1 LCTPG
6 NTLNFNSLHT
16 YEVDLNF
23 SFEKQILQL
32 SHSQSQRS
40 EMQPSLSATETGSTQ
55 QNQSKLC
62 TTEEDQGVLRQS
74 KGNGETETL
83 AVPKPYAAR

>member
-1 LCTPG
+1 MCTPS

-23 SFEKQILQL
+23 SFEKQISQL
-32 SHSQSQRS
+32 SCSQSQRS

-62 TTEEDQGVLRQS
+62 TTEEDQGALRQS
-74 KGNGETETL
+74 KGNGET
-83 AVPKPYAAR
+83 